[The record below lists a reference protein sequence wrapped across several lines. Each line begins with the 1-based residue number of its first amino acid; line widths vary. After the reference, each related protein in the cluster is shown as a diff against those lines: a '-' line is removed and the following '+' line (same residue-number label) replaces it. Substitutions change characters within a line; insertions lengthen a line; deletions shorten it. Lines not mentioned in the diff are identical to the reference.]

1 MQQANTRQR
10 ILDKALELFSAKG
23 YDAVGVR
30 GVRPAFCSDLR
41 LHDAGHAG
49 VYGAAAC
56 RSQHGVPDGGG
67 GSLTVASLRAR
78 GGRPPRAALPAHR
91 AGTINARYSN
101 LRLFTL

>member
-10 ILDKALELFSAKG
+10 ILDKALELLSAKG

-56 RSQHGVPDGGG
+56 RSQHGVP
-67 GSLTVASLRAR
+67 
-78 GGRPPRAALPAHR
+78 GGRAARSLWYLSVREADVPRVQHYLHTER
-91 AGTINARYSN
+91 DY
-101 LRLFTL
+101 